1 MAGNSPHGGGFLG
14 AGDDFDPMTL
24 PPRTRAFMPE
34 RYRPAAHVLPRAVF
48 RHFTSF
54 DERAPADLLLRE
66 PEQHLSHEAREGGSR
81 SVRGYGSTM
90 ARDWYAELPEGL
102 SRCPARRTLMA
113 ALVERWWDTT
123 NSFHFSA
130 TGDMTMTPF
139 DFAVLT
145 GLDVG
150 GWAIPYDEDMGEWEA
165 AWMYLLGARPP
176 VDRVSGRVRYTW
188 FSSHFRRA
196 EMVPETPKE
205 TEQYAR
211 APELEVV
218 GIPVTPYS
226 LIFEGPHRA
235 RPRETL
241 VRLRQLLGSLGHP
254 WVMISYFSIPE
265 RQASPD
271 IGSCSK
277 GQSAESG
284 SWGSAFCARYGAS
297 MRTADRLSYSEVVG
311 AMLGSDA
318 LLYVAEGDYAT
329 YRHIYL
335 MPPLT
340 EARIPMMRPA
350 GMPSS
355 DQARA
360 RATDIP
366 SSSRAGTSRGGSRP
380 APLAP
385 SIHPHVRWPDM
396 PTELMAWQYGA
407 SSPIPIPL
415 EPLMPSD
422 RYAIDPDSPP
432 PSRGYIEEMVGLV
445 ATLEGMVLR
454 REAQL
459 SVAGIQMPTWSGQ
472 PQVRPPG
479 PHWGAGPSEPFQ
491 GARSSRPS
499 RGAGPSRPFR
509 GTRGG
514 PVRRRRAH
522 VMEVEPDEEEEEEEE
537 EEATDRQFETSVE
550 EGGSGFGSGNRGE
563 AEEDPEDDSSDSDDG
578 VEVVPQKRTRR
589 ASRSRSRGF

>member
-1 MAGNSPHGGGFLG
+1 MAGTSSHGGGFPG

-24 PPRTRAFMPE
+24 PLRTRPFIPE

-54 DERAPADLLLRE
+54 DERAPVDLLLRE
-66 PEQHLSHEAREGGSR
+66 PEQHLSHEAREGSSR
-81 SVRGYGSTM
+81 SVRGYGSTA
-90 ARDWYAELPEGL
+90 ARDWYAELPEGVRDL
-102 SRCPARRTLMA
+102 VDLAGRTLMA

-150 GWAIPYDEDMGEWEA
+150 GWSIPYDEDMGEWEA
-165 AWMYLLGARPP
+165 AWMYLLGAHPP
-176 VDRVSGRVRYTW
+176 VDRVSRRVRYTW

-196 EMVPETPKE
+196 EMVPETPEE

-226 LIFEGPHRA
+226 LIFEGPHRP

-241 VRLRQLLGSLGHP
+241 IRLRQLHGNLGRP
-254 WVMISYFSIPE
+254 WVMISDFSIPE
-265 RQASPD
+265 HQVSPS
-271 IGSCSK
+271 IGSCLK
-277 GQSAESG
+277 GRLAGHG

-311 AMLGSDA
+311 AMLGTEA
-318 LLYVAEGDYAT
+318 LLYTEEGAYAT

-350 GMPSS
+350 GTSS
-355 DQARA
+355 SGQAQA

-366 SSSRAGTSRGGSRP
+366 SSSRAGASRGGSRLFP
-380 APLAP
+380 PTP
-385 SIHPHVRWPDM
+385 SIHPHVGWPDM

-407 SSPIPIPL
+407 SSPTLIPL
-415 EPLMPSD
+415 EPPMPSD

-432 PSRGYIEEMVGLV
+432 PSRGYMEEVVGLV

-459 SVAGIQMPTWSGQ
+459 SVAGIQMPSWSGQ
-472 PQVRPPG
+472 PQTRPSG
-479 PHWGAGPSEPFQ
+479 PHWGAGPSGPFQ
-491 GARSSRPS
+491 GAGSSRPS
-499 RGAGPSRPFR
+499 RGAGPSRPYR
-509 GTRGG
+509 GARGG

-522 VMEVEPDEEEEEEEE
+522 VVEVEPDEEE

-563 AEEDPEDDSSDSDDG
+563 AEEDPEDDGSDSDDG

-589 ASRSRSRGF
+589 ASRSRSRGL